1 MNLGPLLF
9 ASPWL
14 LVALPALPVLWWLLR
29 VTPPSP
35 RRQPFPP
42 ARLLRDLPAIEETP
56 ARTPWWLLLLRLLAA
71 ALIILGLA
79 RPVWEPT
86 AGAGGSGPLLL
97 VLDDGWAS
105 ANDWPDRLAAARAG
119 LDAAAREGR
128 PVALLTTAPSVNGE
142 APRPTPPLPAE
153 EARARL
159 AALRPKPWSP
169 DRVAAAA
176 SLPDWAQGQA
186 GGPGG
191 QAASLFVTDGLA
203 HDAADRPGGDGLM
216 AALAR
221 LGPLTVARREAGH
234 PVRILPPPRAEA
246 DRLLLT
252 LRQPPAPVATEA
264 GVLARTGDG
273 RTLARAAVAI
283 PAGAIEAEGRLE
295 LPIEIREQ
303 VVRLDL
309 EEPSGASPG
318 AAGTVLLDERFRRRP
333 VGLLAGDEGAA
344 DAPLTGALYY
354 LDRGLA
360 PYAEIRR
367 GSLETLLSR
376 KLAVL
381 VLADRPLT
389 EAREVQAV
397 TRFVEEGGLLLRFAG
412 PRTAEHPDALLPVT
426 LRAGERQLGGSLS
439 WEQPQRLAP
448 FPDTSPFAG
457 LAVPPEVTVS
467 TQVLAEPAPR
477 LAERSWARL
486 ADGTPLVTGAS
497 QGAGRIVLVHVT
509 SNADWSDLPL
519 SGLFVDMLR
528 RLVTLSA
535 GVTGAEGSQP
545 LAPLETLDGFGH
557 LGAPPPA
564 AAPILASAFAE
575 TVPGPRHPP
584 GWYGVPGEGGER
596 RALNLSASLPP
607 PRLAAPPPPA
617 ARVVAIG
624 GVPAERDLGP
634 WLLAAALLLLAADL
648 LASLAQ
654 RGLLP
659 PIGRA
664 ARAAAVALALLLPA
678 AAQAQSGRGQPGA
691 APSGAAP
698 SGASQPAGDGSQ
710 ALATRLAFIATGD
723 AGTDDTA
730 RAGLVGLSDYVN
742 RRTAASLADPAVVRP
757 GVDDLSFYPLLYWI
771 VLPDAPD
778 LEPGAAAALNAY
790 MRLGGIVLF
799 DTRDEGSGEGTSP
812 GSREALRRVT
822 RDLAIP
828 PLTPIPEDHVLR
840 RSFYL
845 LPELPGRWA
854 GGTVWV
860 ARDQDRAN
868 DSVSP
873 AIVGGHD
880 WASAWAIDSR
890 GNNPHAVIPGG
901 ARQRTLAYR
910 FGVNL
915 VIYALTGNYKGDQVH
930 VPAILERLGN

>member
-14 LVALPALPVLWWLLR
+14 LVALPALPALWWLLR

-42 ARLLRDLPAIEETP
+42 ARLLRDLSPMEETP
-56 ARTPWWLLLLRLLAA
+56 ARTPWWLLLLRLAAA

-79 RPVWEPT
+79 RPVWEPV

-97 VLDDGWAS
+97 VMDDGWAS
-105 ANDWPDRLAAARAG
+105 ASDWPDRLAVARAG

-128 PVALLTTAPSVNGE
+128 SVALLATAPSVTGE
-142 APRPTPPLPAE
+142 PPRPTTPLPAE

-169 DRVAAAA
+169 DRIAAAA
-176 SLPDWAQGQA
+176 AIPDWARAQG
-186 GGPGG
+186 GE
-191 QAASLFVTDGLA
+191 AASLFVTDGLA

-216 AALAR
+216 AALAG
-221 LGPLTVARREAGH
+221 LGPLSVARRDAGH
-234 PVRILPPPRAEA
+234 PIRILPPPRAEA
-246 DRLLLT
+246 DRLRLT
-252 LRQPPAPVATEA
+252 LRQPPAPTATEA

-273 RTLARAAVAI
+273 RTLARAALTI
-283 PAGAIEAEGRLE
+283 PAGAIEAEGALE

-309 EEPSGASPG
+309 EEASG

-333 VGLLAGDEGAA
+333 VGLLAGDEAA
-344 DAPLTGALYY
+344 SDAPLTGALYY

-367 GSLETLLSR
+367 GSLESLLSR

-389 EAREVQAV
+389 EAREIQAV

-412 PRTAEHPDALLPVT
+412 PRMAEHPDPLLPVT

-448 FPDTSPFAG
+448 FPDNSPFAG
-457 LAVPPEVTVS
+457 LPVPPEVTVS

-535 GVTGAEGSQP
+535 GVTGAEGTQP

-557 LGAPPPA
+557 LGAPPPV
-564 AAPILASAFAE
+564 AAPIAASAFAE

-607 PRLAAPPPPA
+607 PRLAAPPPPD
-617 ARVVAIG
+617 ARVLAIG

-634 WLLAAALLLLAADL
+634 WLLAAALLLLAVDL
-648 LASLAQ
+648 IASLAQ

-659 PIGRA
+659 AGRT
-664 ARAAAVALALLLPA
+664 ARAAAMALALLLPA
-678 AAQAQSGRGQPGA
+678 AAQA
-691 APSGAAP
+691 
-698 SGASQPAGDGSQ
+698 QPAGDGSQ

-742 RRTAASLADPAVVRP
+742 RRTAASLADPAAVRP

-778 LEPGAAAALNAY
+778 LDPAAAAALNAY

-822 RDLAIP
+822 RDLSIP
-828 PLTPIPEDHVLR
+828 PLAPIPEDHVLR

-873 AIVGGHD
+873 AIIGGHD
-880 WASAWAIDSR
+880 WASAWAIDAR
-890 GNNPHAVIPGG
+890 GNNPHAVVPGG